1 MINISEINKNPK
13 KVKAYLLS
21 HGWKKI
27 EHTLFHLSNISDN
40 TIIHCDNEKIYA
52 LSYIIYLDDHAM
64 LHMFEVNKTYEHIGY
79 GKKAMIEIAKTP
91 IEKKNYLISHGWS
104 EIEHTL
110 FHLHNIS
117 DYTTIHY
124 DDEKIYALSYLIYC
138 DDHVILHMFE
148 VNKAYEHIGYG
159 KKAMIEI
166 AKKVKSMGY
175 DEIRLSSI
183 DINSNGFY
191 EHMGF
196 KSKKPYRYYANVN
209 DIINHDNKLNI

>member
-1 MINISEINKNPK
+1 MMINISEISKNPK

-64 LHMFEVNKTYEHIGY
+64 
-79 GKKAMIEIAKTP
+79 
-91 IEKKNYLISHGWS
+91 
-104 EIEHTL
+104 
-110 FHLHNIS
+110 
-117 DYTTIHY
+117 
-124 DDEKIYALSYLIYC
+124 
-138 DDHVILHMFE
+138 LHMFE